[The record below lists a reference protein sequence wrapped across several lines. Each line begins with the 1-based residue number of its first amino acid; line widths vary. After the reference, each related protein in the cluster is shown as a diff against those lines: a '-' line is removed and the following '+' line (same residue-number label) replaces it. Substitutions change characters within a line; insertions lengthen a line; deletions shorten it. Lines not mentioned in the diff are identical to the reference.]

1 MDKKEEKKDTK
12 KEIKK
17 ETKKVTAKGK
27 VPVKKIEEK
36 EPKEEVKEIVVEKK
50 AGFNFLEV
58 VIIMIIT
65 LVFGS
70 FLGAFVVIA
79 NNTNNIGPLI
89 NSSSPI
95 SEELAEFMNV
105 YDELKANYYEDIDE
119 EAMAEAGIEGMIEY
133 LGDPFTSY
141 MEKEET
147 DDFNQQVTGSYV
159 GIGAEVIKYTDGS
172 VFINSLFDNSS
183 GMNAGLQVGDQ
194 IIAVNDEEI
203 GEKTLDEISEL
214 LKGEE
219 GSSVTLTVLRKEE
232 KLTFSLVRRKVEIT
246 SVHGEVIEKEDQKI
260 GMIKIDIF
268 AENTFNQFEQE
279 LLRLQTKEID
289 SLIIDVRDNLGGHLS
304 SVESIASLFIPKGKI
319 IYQLE
324 TKGIKQPIYSTRSS
338 NFNLP
343 IVVLINGESASASEI
358 LASSLKESY
367 GATLI
372 GKTTFG
378 KGTVQTT
385 RSLSSGSQIKY
396 TIQKWLTPLGNWVNE
411 VGVKPDIEVDTD
423 NQFELDPENNDPVLT
438 KAIEVLTTK

>member
-1 MDKKEEKKDTK
+1 MDKKDEKKDTK
-12 KEIKK
+12 KEVKK
-17 ETKKVTAKGK
+17 DAKKVTAKGK

-65 LVFGS
+65 LVFGG

-79 NNTNNIGPLI
+79 NNAGNIVPLM

-119 EAMAEAGIEGMIEY
+119 EAMAEAGIAGMIEY

-147 DDFNQQVTGSYV
+147 DDFNQQVNGSYV

-172 VFINSLFDNSS
+172 VFINSLFENSS
-183 GMNAGLQVGDQ
+183 AMNAGLQVGDQ
-194 IIAVNDEEI
+194 VVAVNDENI
-203 GEKTLDEISEL
+203 NEKTLDEISNL

-219 GSSVTLTVLRKEE
+219 GSSVTLTVLREE
-232 KLTFSLVRRKVEIT
+232 ETLTFSLVRRKVDIE
-246 SVHGEVIEKEDQKI
+246 SVHGEVLEKKDKKI

-324 TKGIKQPIYSTRSS
+324 TKGIKQPIYSTRNSD
-338 NFNLP
+338 FDLP
-343 IVVLINGESASASEI
+343 VVVLINGESASASEI

-378 KGTVQTT
+378 KGTVQTK
-385 RSLSSGSQIKY
+385 RSLASGSQIKY

-411 VGVKPDIEVDTD
+411 VGVKPDIEIDND